1 MNARPVIFDLDGTI
15 SDPSE
20 GITKSINYALTSLHA
35 EPRPAHRLL
44 RFIGP
49 PLFQIF
55 SELLETDDDRLI
67 MKAVSK
73 FRERY
78 FDVGYKENI
87 LYPGILNTLNRLL
100 TDGHTLFIVTS
111 KRTDIAKKVV
121 CYFGIDHLFDGVYG
135 CGLKK
140 EKAQVLSELISG
152 IRIRNKAPC
161 MVGDRG
167 SDIKAAK
174 QAAIGSIGVTWGF
187 GSRKELEDAGAD
199 TIIDSMDSLGFA
211 VKQNEGSGN
220 NQRL

>member
-20 GITKSINYALTSLHA
+20 GITKSINYALKSLQA
-35 EPRPAHRLL
+35 EPHPAHQLL

-49 PLFQIF
+49 PLKDTFT
-55 SELLETDDDRLI
+55 ELLETDDEQII
-67 MKAVSK
+67 MNAILK

-78 FDVGYKENI
+78 FDIGYKENR
-87 LYPGILNTLNRLL
+87 LYPGILEALNKLII
-100 TDGHTLFIVTS
+100 DGHALFIVTS

-121 CYFGIDHLFDGVYG
+121 YYFGIDHHFNGVYG

-140 EKAQVLSELISG
+140 EKAMVLSELISG

-167 SDIKAAK
+167 SDVRAAK
-174 QAAIGSIGVTWGF
+174 LAAIGSIGVTWGF

-199 TIIDSMDSLGFA
+199 TIIDSMDSLVFA
-211 VKQNEGSGN
+211 VK
-220 NQRL
+220 

>member
-1 MNARPVIFDLDGTI
+1 MNARPVLFDLDGTI

-20 GITKSINYALTSLHA
+20 GITKSINYALKSLQV
-35 EPRPAHRLL
+35 EPRPADRLF

-49 PLFQIF
+49 PLFHIF
-55 SELLETDDDRLI
+55 SELLETDDDCSI
-67 MKAVSK
+67 MQAVSK

-78 FDVGYKENI
+78 FDVGYKENT
-87 LYPGILNTLNRLL
+87 LYPGIISTLNQLIA
-100 TDGHTLFIVTS
+100 DGHRLYIVTS

-121 CYFGIDHLFDGVYG
+121 YYFGIDRHFTGVYG

-152 IRIRNKAPC
+152 IRIRNKPPC

-167 SDIKAAK
+167 SDIRAAK
-174 QAAIGSIGVTWGF
+174 LAGIGSIGVTWGF

-199 TIIDSMDSLGFA
+199 TIIDSMDLLVSA
-211 VKQNEGSGN
+211 VK
-220 NQRL
+220 

>member
-1 MNARPVIFDLDGTI
+1 MNARPVLFDLDGTI

-20 GITKSINYALTSLHA
+20 GITKSINYALKSLQV
-35 EPRPAHRLL
+35 EPRPTHRLL

-78 FDVGYKENI
+78 FDVGYKENT
-87 LYPGILNTLNRLL
+87 LYPGILNTLNQLL

-121 CYFGIDHLFDGVYG
+121 YYFGIDRHFNSVYG

-152 IRIRNKAPC
+152 IRIRNKPPC

-167 SDIKAAK
+167 SDIRAAK
-174 QAAIGSIGVTWGF
+174 LAEIGSIGVTWGF

-199 TIIDSMDSLGFA
+199 TIIDSIDSLVSA
-211 VKQNEGSGN
+211 VK
-220 NQRL
+220 

>member
-1 MNARPVIFDLDGTI
+1 MNARPVLFDLDGTI
-15 SDPSE
+15 SDPSA
-20 GITKSINYALTSLHA
+20 GITKSINYALKSLQV
-35 EPRPAHRLL
+35 EPRPADRLL

-55 SELLETDDDRLI
+55 SELLETDDDCLI
-67 MKAVSK
+67 MQAVSK

-78 FDVGYKENI
+78 VDVGYKENT
-87 LYPGILNTLNRLL
+87 LYPGILNTLNQLIA
-100 TDGHTLFIVTS
+100 DGHRLYIVTS

-121 CYFGIDHLFDGVYG
+121 CYFGIDRHFNSVYG

-152 IRIRNKAPC
+152 IRIRDKAPC

-167 SDIKAAK
+167 SDIWAAK
-174 QAAIGSIGVTWGF
+174 HAEIGSIGVTWGF

-199 TIIDSMDSLGFA
+199 TIIDSIDSLVSA
-211 VKQNEGSGN
+211 VK
-220 NQRL
+220 